1 MKLKYKIMINI
12 NANNLN
18 KIPLNDLSGEIIEYA
33 LKKGFNYNNAVD
45 NRYEQY
51 IEYIIY
57 NLERN
62 GFYLKRLIDNDNQ
75 YLKDSRVKNIILN
88 KVDLIQKDKFLKLID
103 MTGDIDYVKVFI
115 NRSDLSN
122 FDIKELYKIIVDK
135 FDYQDLPDS
144 IIKNNIIIG
153 KMYLDKN
160 IDNINLFLKNNEGNY
175 DVDEIVGL
183 ISDNANSD
191 DRFRLLVELLKSNKV
206 SVETCNKVLSNA
218 CNNLEQLMF
227 LYNNFDFAR
236 TEEINTIFINALK
249 NNSIIITEINDDN
262 FKLVYSPRTT
272 YDSLKLYEDKI
283 YNQLLQ

>member
-1 MKLKYKIMINI
+1 MLNI

-18 KIPLNDLSGEIIEYA
+18 KIPLNDLSWEIIEYA

-88 KVDLIQKDKFLKLID
+88 KVDLIQKDIFLKLID

-122 FDIKELYKIIVDK
+122 SDIKELYKIIVDK

-144 IIKNNIIIG
+144 IIKNNIIIC

-227 LYNNFDFAR
+227 LYYMNLN
-236 TEEINTIFINALK
+236 EISENRNK
-249 NNSIIITEINDDN
+249 YN
-262 FKLVYSPRTT
+262 
-272 YDSLKLYEDKI
+272 I
-283 YNQLLQ
+283 Y